1 MATAEKPRYLVTQ
14 KCYAQ
19 DVDGVPGNSIIKA
32 SPKDPRLVWWPPHIE
47 PSRTF
52 TPMNKA
58 AVKQLARLFKKDKDR
73 RTEAIEE
80 ARAEGTKPPSARLR
94 WKPKPIPELTGTSAG
109 DANQLELL
117 QLQIAALEERISGTQ
132 KPGTT
137 RSAAKDSDRLDA
149 DKEPTEGDD
158 EAGLQPNA
166 ANDTPA

>member
-1 MATAEKPRYLVTQ
+1 MAEKPRYLVTQ
-14 KCYAQ
+14 KCYAE
-19 DVDGVPGNSIIKA
+19 DVDGTPGNTIIKA
-32 SPKDPRLVWWPPHIE
+32 SPRDPRLVWWPPHIE

-52 TPMNKA
+52 TPMNQA
-58 AVKQLARLFKKDKDR
+58 GVKQLSRLYEKDKKRLAADVK
-73 RTEAIEE
+73 
-80 ARAEGTKPPSARLR
+80 EGIRPKGTRLR
-94 WKPKPIPELTGTSAG
+94 WEPKPIPDLEDTSTG
-109 DANQLELL
+109 DVNQLELL
-117 QLQIAALEERISGTQ
+117 QLQVAALEERISGTQ